1 MNIAT
6 GSLMF
11 LGFVLLVSGMISK
24 LIDVSLLAPFV
35 SSYVGYFI
43 AANSC
48 LLLALVID
56 KFQQG

>member
-6 GSLMF
+6 GSLLF
-11 LGFVLLVSGMISK
+11 LGFVLLILGVASKFLGM
-24 LIDVSLLAPFV
+24 SLLAPTFTA
-35 SSYVGYFI
+35 SFGYFI

-56 KFQQG
+56 KFEKS